1 MQHSMLLASLLTAA
15 AVVCGESANPIQK
28 VIEMLSGLEA
38 KIIGEGEESQK
49 LYDEFSEWCED
60 TARQLGFEIKTGKA
74 QVADL
79 KATIEEE
86 TATISGCASK
96 ADDLSADISTDE
108 ADLTSA
114 TQSRTKEAADFSA

>member
-60 TARQLGFEIKTGKA
+60 TSRQLGFEIKTGKA

-86 TATISGCASK
+86 AATSSGCTSKTNDVVASI
-96 ADDLSADISTDE
+96 AADE
-108 ADLTSA
+108 ADLKSA
-114 TQSRTKEAADFSA
+114 TEIRAKEAAAF

>member
-1 MQHSMLLASLLTAA
+1 MQQRLVFACLVLLAVAPAA
-15 AVVCGESANPIQK
+15 CGNTANPIQK

-60 TARQLGFEIKTGKA
+60 TSRQLGFEIKTGKA

-79 KATIEEE
+79 KAAIAED
-86 TATISGCASK
+86 AAKISGCTSK
-96 ADDLSADISTDE
+96 ADDLVASITADE

-114 TQSRTKEAADFSA
+114 TEIRAKEA